1 MFLNYETST
10 VVCVCVT
17 PHTDQML
24 MFYVCEQRDKRDRRA
39 RTRTRTRGDV
49 ACQLG
54 CYSNIGAYV
63 CWCLYALEVLIVC
76 YVSVSCTSFEIIT
89 DNMIGMLASSSS
101 SVLLCPIPYPQPPMS
116 IFVMKNLSHGS
127 GNVSL
132 TLLSQDEN
140 YL

>member
-39 RTRTRTRGDV
+39 RTRTRGDV